1 MAEKEIAKR
10 DGWLHRL
17 GARWGVSTGRALVIL
32 LVFAC
37 TGLTVMFLKRPV
49 VAFFTEDEGGTP
61 LLFSI
66 LYYILIL
73 PFYNAV
79 LLVYGAL
86 LGQFDFFWAF
96 EKRFVNR
103 ILGRKK

>member
-1 MAEKEIAKR
+1 MAEEEVAKGP
-10 DGWLHRL
+10 GWLQRL
-17 GARWGVSTGRALVIL
+17 GTRWGVSTGRALVIL

-49 VAFFTEDEGGTP
+49 VAFFTEEEGGTP

-73 PFYNAV
+73 PFYNVV

-86 LGQFDFFWAF
+86 LGQFEFFWAF
-96 EKRFVNR
+96 EKRFFDR
-103 ILGRKK
+103 IFGRKK